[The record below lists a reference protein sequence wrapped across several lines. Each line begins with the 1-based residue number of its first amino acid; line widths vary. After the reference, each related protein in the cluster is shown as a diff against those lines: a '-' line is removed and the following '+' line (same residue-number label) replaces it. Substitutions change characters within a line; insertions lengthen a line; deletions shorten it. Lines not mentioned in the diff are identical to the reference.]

1 MTAPSSSSSSSSS
14 YAATQFGA
22 PLGEYR
28 ASALRIVLIVAGIL
42 SLAAAIVIGGI
53 FGLAAM
59 SPDSAT
65 GDLVS
70 GVILTVLFL
79 AAAIY
84 CFVTVYRW
92 RGAHAQLFER
102 GFSIARGGKSL
113 AGRWDDV
120 ASVTQRVI
128 QSRYYGIPVYTSHTY
143 ALTMLDGGKIK
154 VDNAFGKVGKLG
166 DTIQRLS
173 ANALLPRAIAAYHSG
188 ATLPFGKLSVSQAG
202 ISNGKQT
209 LPWSDLNQLT
219 LRNGYVLITRKG
231 KMLRWTSTPISA
243 TPNLYVLT
251 ALVGYIQRGVR

>member
-1 MTAPSSSSSSSSS
+1 MPCVS
-14 YAATQFGA
+14 
-22 PLGEYR
+22 R
-28 ASALRIVLIVAGIL
+28 SAV
-42 SLAAAIVIGGI
+42 
-53 FGLAAM
+53 
-59 SPDSAT
+59 
-65 GDLVS
+65 
-70 GVILTVLFL
+70 
-79 AAAIY
+79 
-84 CFVTVYRW
+84 
-92 RGAHAQLFER
+92 
-102 GFSIARGGKSL
+102 ARGGKSL
-113 AGRWDDV
+113 AGHWDDV
-120 ASVTQRVI
+120 ASVIQRAF
-128 QSRYYGIPVYTSHTY
+128 QMRYYGIPIYTSHTY
-143 ALTMLDGGKIK
+143 TVITLDGSKIK